1 MQRMDEEVDF
11 VVVGSGGG
19 SMAAGLVMRSVGKS
33 VVILEKTDLVGGTTA
48 TAGGVMWIPNNR
60 FMKEAGVPDSFE
72 AASRYLDAVVGDSAD
87 APGASRAR
95 RNAYLTEG
103 PKMIDFL
110 VDQGIKLRRVPY
122 WPDYYDERPGGSEQG
137 RTVVAELFDKSV
149 LGPWAAKLRTNFMEV
164 PVRLEEGMALPTFK
178 YSWKGKAILAKMLG
192 RTFLAKLTGKQWVT
206 AGNALQGRML
216 QAALKTKVEIR
227 LSAPVNEL
235 ILDGDRV
242 VGVRTVKDGK
252 PWRLGA
258 RLGVLLNAGGF
269 ARNQEMRDK
278 YIPGTSAKW
287 TNASPADTGEIIQ
300 EAQRVGAAIAQM
312 DARVGNQM
320 AFPPGSE
327 AQTFKPGVQMD
338 LTKPHAILVDQTAQR
353 YLNEGGSYAAFC
365 KNMIAR
371 NEVAPAI
378 PSWMI
383 LDEQFLSRYMLFGTM
398 PGSKKPQD
406 WYDSGFL
413 KKADSIAELA
423 RLCRLDP
430 ATLQATVDRYNAQVR
445 NGKDEDFHRGDR
457 AYDRFLGDSYHKHHA
472 TLGTIEKGPFYAAE
486 VYPGD
491 VGTYGGVVTDDQARV
506 LREDG
511 SVIDGL
517 YATGTT
523 TASVFGQAY
532 PGAGASIGPSFVW
545 GYVAAKHAA
554 HAGNYAGVARAA

>member
-1 MQRMDEEVDF
+1 MERMDEEVDF

-19 SMAAGLVMRSVGKS
+19 SMAAGLVMRSAGKS

-60 FMKEAGVPDSFE
+60 FMKAAGVPDSFE
-72 AASRYLDAVVGDSAD
+72 DASRYLDAVVGDSDD

-95 RNAYLTEG
+95 RTAYLTEG
-103 PKMIDFL
+103 PRMVDFL
-110 VDQGIKLRRVPY
+110 VEQGIKLGRVPY

-137 RTVVAELFDKSV
+137 RTVVAELFDKSE
-149 LGPWAAKLRTNFMEV
+149 LGPWAAKLRTNFMQV

-192 RTFLAKLTGKQWVT
+192 RTLLAKLTGKQWVT

-216 QAALKTKVEIR
+216 QAALKAGIDIR
-227 LSAPVNEL
+227 LESPVNEL

-242 VGVRTVKDGK
+242 AGIRTVRDGK
-252 PWRLGA
+252 PWRIGA
-258 RLGVLLNAGGF
+258 QLGVLLNAGGF
-269 ARNQEMRDK
+269 ARNQAMRDQ

-287 TNASPADTGEIIQ
+287 TNASAGDTGEIIQ

-312 DARVGNQM
+312 SARVGNQM

-327 AQTFKPGVQMD
+327 DAVFKPMIQMD

-353 YLNEGGSYAAFC
+353 YMNEGGSYSAFC
-365 KNMIAR
+365 KGMIAR

-383 LDEQFLSRYMLFGTM
+383 LDAQFLGRYMLFGTM
-398 PGSKKPQD
+398 PGSKKPQA

-423 RLCRLDP
+423 KMCGLDP
-430 ATLQATVDRYNAQVR
+430 AALQATVDRYNGQVR
-445 NGKDEDFHRGDR
+445 TGKDEDFSRGAR
-457 AYDRFLGDSYHKHHA
+457 AYDRFLGDGYHKHHS
-472 TLGTIEKGPFYAAE
+472 TLGTIEKGPFYAAQI
-486 VYPGD
+486 YPGD
-491 VGTYGGVVTDDQARV
+491 VGTYGGVVTDDHARV
-506 LREDG
+506 LRVDG
-511 SVIDGL
+511 SVIEGL

-523 TASVFGQAY
+523 TASVFGQSY
-532 PGAGASIGPSFVW
+532 PGAGASIGPSFTW

-554 HAGNYAGVARAA
+554 YAGNRIGVSQAA